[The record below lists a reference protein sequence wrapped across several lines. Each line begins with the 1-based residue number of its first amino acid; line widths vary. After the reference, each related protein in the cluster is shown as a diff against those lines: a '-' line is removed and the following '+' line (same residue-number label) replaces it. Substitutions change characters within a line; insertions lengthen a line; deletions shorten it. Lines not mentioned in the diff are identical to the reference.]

1 MMIMTYTERL
11 EALHVRIATFKVW
24 CGNNLLT
31 FYGDSALNFTVDTVL
46 IQVRIVTLLL
56 ARLHKV

>member
-1 MMIMTYTERL
+1 
-11 EALHVRIATFKVW
+11 
-24 CGNNLLT
+24 LT